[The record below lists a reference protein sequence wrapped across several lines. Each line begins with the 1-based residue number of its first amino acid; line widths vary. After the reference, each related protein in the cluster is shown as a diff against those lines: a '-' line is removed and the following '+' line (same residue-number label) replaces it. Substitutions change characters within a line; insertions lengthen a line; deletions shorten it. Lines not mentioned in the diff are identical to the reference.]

1 MKRDKQVKTMFSK
14 SEMARLES
22 IRVEYDYPN
31 NAEAIRRSVNDE
43 ALVMRLSKHPSM
55 LEPFKLLAGSDVKN
69 LTPLEHV
76 LFSNVDDAENKI
88 DNLKDMFESVDT
100 LQQLIYRNISNVSNN
115 LNQIAK
121 AINTSAKSG
130 ELDEDLVADALDFI
144 SGMDGD
150 FKQLHGEFD
159 ELRKVVKRGGG
170 AN

>member
-76 LFSNVDDAENKI
+76 LFSNVSGSAILHSFIYLFNKY
-88 DNLKDMFESVDT
+88 FFFSFFQGCT
-100 LQQLIYRNISNVSNN
+100 
-115 LNQIAK
+115 
-121 AINTSAKSG
+121 
-130 ELDEDLVADALDFI
+130 
-144 SGMDGD
+144 
-150 FKQLHGEFD
+150 HGI
-159 ELRKVVKRGGG
+159 RKFPG
-170 AN
+170 